1 MPKIMTS
8 SNTATRAAPSRSV
21 SRLLRLGLWTSIVVF
36 AFFMQVLPFLLVMT
50 MFNLAIGVKSGTT
63 LVVIPVVAFGMF
75 FFACWLATRYTRRRS
90 GEAEAMDLA
99 KRQIYIAPYPT
110 RDGPMRT
117 SNAHVGMLPHL
128 QRFRSRLY

>member
-1 MPKIMTS
+1 MTS
-8 SNTATRAAPSRSV
+8 SNTATRTAPSRRV
-21 SRLLRLGLWTSIVVF
+21 SRLLQLGLWTIIVVF
-36 AFFMQVLPFLLVMT
+36 AFLMQVLPFLLVMT
-50 MFNLAIGVKSGTT
+50 MFNLAIGVESGAT

-75 FFACWLATRYTRRRS
+75 FFACWLATRHTRRRS

-110 RDGPMRT
+110 RDGPMLT
-117 SNAHVGMLPHL
+117 SNANAGMLPHL